1 MVYGSYG
8 GVTMSKKSASA
19 AAEVR
24 RSVPKK
30 PYRTPRL
37 TEYGHVSKLT
47 AGTTGTHT
55 DKGHLS
61 NEHGQG

>member
-1 MVYGSYG
+1 
-8 GVTMSKKSASA
+8 MSKKSASA
-19 AAEVR
+19 AAGIR
-24 RSVPKK
+24 RSVRKK

>member
-1 MVYGSYG
+1 
-8 GVTMSKKSASA
+8 MSKKSEGA

-24 RSVPKK
+24 TPIRKK

-37 TEYGHVSKLT
+37 TEFGHVAKLT
-47 AGTTGTHT
+47 AGTAGTHT